1 MAIEDVSSAASGGLK
16 PQRYLNRVTKVAV
29 WRLVR
34 FGVMGLVTFAVQIGL
49 LMALKDAGLGAI
61 LAYAIGLAVVVQ
73 FNFFVNQVFVW
84 DDRPLSGIF
93 SRSTLERWV
102 TFHGCIGLSL
112 VLNFGGFVVARLF
125 IGDLPA
131 AVAGVALSTV
141 VKFLSLD
148 RVAFREGDAVAA
160 DEIVAGASTR
170 L

>member
-1 MAIEDVSSAASGGLK
+1 MAIEDASPSAPGGLN

-34 FGVMGLVTFAVQIGL
+34 FGAMGIVTFAVQIGL
-49 LMALKDAGLGAI
+49 LMGLKDAGLGAI
-61 LAYAIGLAVVVQ
+61 LAYAIGLATVVQ
-73 FNFFVNQVFVW
+73 FNFVVNQVFVW

-131 AVAGVALSTV
+131 AVVGVAVSTV

-148 RVAFREGDAVAA
+148 RLAFREGDSVVV
-160 DEIVAGASTR
+160 DEVVAGASTR